1 MIFCFL
7 MFIFACKELYG
18 MNIEVHP
25 LEPFLPENGRILFLG
40 SFPPPRW
47 RWSMEFFYPNWIN
60 DFWRIMGLIYFG
72 DKTYFEVSG
81 EKCFY
86 PMRLEKKAEYYR
98 AFQNLL
104 N

>member
-1 MIFCFL
+1 

-47 RWSMEFFYPNWIN
+47 RYRMPSSS
-60 DFWRIMGLIYFG
+60 RA
-72 DKTYFEVSG
+72 
-81 EKCFY
+81 Y
-86 PMRLEKKAEYYR
+86 PMRLEKKAEFYR

-104 N
+104 T